1 MRNRGRG
8 RPARAPWAGGIREK
22 RTAGAPPAPRR
33 HVPGVLSSTR
43 TAGVGWRI
51 EQDLDDAITLLAE
64 VLADQLRA
72 LGPNR
77 SDAVASRDCLARA
90 YRQAVRVDDAAAVL
104 DWQSG
109 SEGMEADRAE
119 T

>member
-1 MRNRGRG
+1 M
-8 RPARAPWAGGIREK
+8 
-22 RTAGAPPAPRR
+22 
-33 HVPGVLSSTR
+33 LSSTR

-72 LGPNR
+72 LGPDC
-77 SDAVASRDCLARA
+77 SDAIASRDCLARA

-109 SEGMEADRAE
+109 SEGVEADRAE